1 MNFISQ
7 MLQDRSTM
15 LKFDGYILDPIN
27 IDNRIRQGDLLS
39 MVLYQFYNTNLLVIP
54 RGKNEDTVAYIDNT
68 IMVATAKSS
77 VEVLLSMICRE
88 GEVLDWSKNH
98 NSLLEI
104 SKLTLI
110 DSAHRSSCKERAILQ
125 LPQRIIEPSSSAK
138 YLGIIVD
145 QNLNWKAQ

>member
-1 MNFISQ
+1 
-7 MLQDRSTM
+7 M

-77 VEVLLSMICRE
+77 